1 MVQNPPEGH
10 QRIIPY
16 LLYADAPAACDFL
29 CTAFGFT
36 ERFRF
41 EMGEGQ
47 LGHAELAMGDSVVML
62 ATAPPDTG
70 FASPKDLP
78 GQSAFVTCYVDDV
91 DTHRE
96 AAIAAGAEVEE
107 AVAHQSPGPLLD
119 IGNRGRQ
126 PEIERGLVKRGALE
140 RCFALRL
147 FLRAGRDL
155 SDQDRRLLSLRAGN
169 AVHFQGLWFVLP
181 GCFSPGWID
190 RAGCTC
196 HARLVAS
203 S

>member
-1 MVQNPPEGH
+1 MGMIQNPPEGY

-16 LLYADAPAACDFL
+16 LLCADAPAAGDFL
-29 CTAFGFT
+29 CKASGFT
-36 ERFRF
+36 EQFRF

-107 AVAHQSPGPLLD
+107 AEDKPSGDRSYRARDPEGHTWYFATHVLDVSPSEMMEAY
-119 IGNRGRQ
+119 
-126 PEIERGLVKRGALE
+126 PENE
-140 RCFALRL
+140 
-147 FLRAGRDL
+147 D
-155 SDQDRRLLSLRAGN
+155 
-169 AVHFQGLWFVLP
+169 
-181 GCFSPGWID
+181 
-190 RAGCTC
+190 
-196 HARLVAS
+196 
-203 S
+203 